1 MSKAILIS
9 IKPQFV
15 AEILNH
21 RKTIELRKTAP
32 KCDLPID
39 VYIYCTK
46 SKYGELRKSVLDG
59 WYINSPLDHPFN
71 GKVVAKFR
79 LRKVEKLEYY
89 RGAFT
94 SVKAILTTDSIPTCY
109 LMEKKSCLTM
119 DEMWEY
125 TKGNGYAW
133 HISDLEIFDEPKPLT
148 DFKGGKI
155 FGDKPPQ
162 SWKYVEVEE

>member
-39 VYIYCTK
+39 VYIYCT
-46 SKYGELRKSVLDG
+46 
-59 WYINSPLDHPFN
+59 N
-71 GKVVAKFR
+71 GKPLARLGTLWNGDRKTDVFSLFYPPNATYNGKIVAKFR
-79 LRKVEKLEYY
+79 LDEIYKYQIEDEHTWKDPSFEETTQKLMGMGLEELHNY
-89 RGAFT
+89 
-94 SVKAILTTDSIPTCY
+94 V
-109 LMEKKSCLTM
+109 
-119 DEMWEY
+119 
-125 TKGNGYAW
+125 GNKTFYGW
-133 HISDLEIFDEPKPLT
+133 HISDLETFDEPKPLS

-162 SWKYVEVEE
+162 SWKYVEVGE